1 MWEAAAVSGWLLAL
15 AGGYLAY
22 RYRPRRQTRP
32 PRILRHVELR
42 TAEGHTES
50 LRWVVNPSPVE
61 MVRPHGRGSV
71 SVYKRVG
78 DDGARWVYQASE

>member
-1 MWEAAAVSGWLLAL
+1 MLALVLLGCLLAL

-22 RYRPRRQTRP
+22 RYRPRRP
-32 PRILRHVELR
+32 KPSPRIYRQVELR
-42 TAEGHTES
+42 TAEGMTEAV
-50 LRWVVNPSPVE
+50 RWVVNPSPVE

-78 DDGARWVYQASE
+78 EDGSRWIYQASQ